1 MRSSRFGWSLVDRCD
16 VELFTLRGIDRNY
29 SAANSVWSFTSG
41 FDGGSW
47 CIEGR
52 DRSVHVSLC
61 VCDGCVSSAGAS
73 VLVQLLAWVECE
85 YERCGFGVVR
95 TVDSVISIHPN
106 RVDGEI
112 CVLLCGSVESNE
124 EWWSVERWKEHLWS
138 CRSIEG
144 VGKSELFVGKNDVI
158 TSNTIRMKRKVEHN
172 HHRFS
177 VSYIIVPFY
186 NTAFAFLLFSYF
198 SFIIHSSSWE
208 LCYWLNCDTVNPLW
222 YSPIGIRYINRITTI

>member
-16 VELFTLRGIDRNY
+16 VELFTLRGIDRDY
-29 SAANSVWSFTSG
+29 SAANSVWSLTSG

-95 TVDSVISIHPN
+95 TVDSVISVHPN

-112 CVLLCGSVESNE
+112 CVLLCGSVESDE
-124 EWWSVERWKEHLWS
+124 EWWSVERWREHLWS

-158 TSNTIRMKRKVEHN
+158 IMIYHITPSYSYKGSNIWIPSRMCIVRIVSMEGYVFL
-172 HHRFS
+172 HRRYWISRGIDRNRMVGSF
-177 VSYIIVPFY
+177 F
-186 NTAFAFLLFSYF
+186 FL
-198 SFIIHSSSWE
+198 E
-208 LCYWLNCDTVNPLW
+208 
-222 YSPIGIRYINRITTI
+222 